1 MNQFMLGV
9 GFMCMCFGCAV
20 MIYMEITSE
29 TSEDETSDAIKK
41 IILNFFTIDLAG
53 GWFAIAMAHIGGNHV

>member
-1 MNQFMLGV
+1 MNKILLAVGCLVMLI
-9 GFMCMCFGCAV
+9 GCAG

-41 IILNFFTIDLAG
+41 IIG
-53 GWFAIAMAHIGGNHV
+53 K